1 MDTLMHELELVAIWF
16 SSVIIGGL
24 LMMLL
29 PTMVSVPTRSG
40 CIDDRGK
47 AQPAQDESNEQ
58 SEAVVSIQTAHD
70 VYVVSTSWAWGLPR
84 AASAPDALSPD
95 RAHRMVPSSGQQA
108 CAIGMGRKAAGRRG
122 EEREEGHRELVMHQ
136 E

>member
-1 MDTLMHELELVAIWF
+1 MHEPELLAMWF
-16 SSVIIGGL
+16 SSVISGVL
-24 LMMLL
+24 LMLLL

-47 AQPAQDESNEQ
+47 AQPAQNESNEQ
-58 SEAVVSIQTAHD
+58 SEAEVSIQTAPD
-70 VYVVSTSWAWGLPR
+70 VYVVSTSWAWGTPR

-95 RAHRMVPSSGQQA
+95 LAYRMVPFSGQQA
-108 CAIGMGRKAAGRRG
+108 CAIGMERKAAGRRG